1 MEFLLSHIQLIRS
14 LANVDP
20 KKRRKNS
27 EIDNFS
33 QLYFKQ
39 LFSADRLWSF
49 QGIHK
54 IRILRIGV
62 VVSCQKLD
70 LAVAPP
76 GDLKRSLYALH
87 ARLKW
92 PIRPPLRLTFA
103 IFPP

>member
-54 IRILRIGV
+54 IRILNIENWSSGELSKIG
-62 VVSCQKLD
+62 
-70 LAVAPP
+70 P
-76 GDLKRSLYALH
+76 RS
-87 ARLKW
+87 RTT
-92 PIRPPLRLTFA
+92 R
-103 IFPP
+103 